1 MLCSICS
8 SRSAAAG
15 STELSQRGRRRIPQR
30 VIRTVAT
37 PSSPN
42 AFCGNL
48 QGIRGLIKNWLLA
61 DVGKRV
67 IRVELSVCLVLLEP
81 MLCSSGSVLES
92 YAYLT
97 KLARLL
103 ACSVA
108 VLSAGILAEPGGCEL
123 I

>member
-1 MLCSICS
+1 M
-8 SRSAAAG
+8 
-15 STELSQRGRRRIPQR
+15 
-30 VIRTVAT
+30 
-37 PSSPN
+37 PSVYAQCAIGWWN
-42 AFCGNL
+42 WCGAIGNL
-48 QGIRGLIKNWLLA
+48 QGARGLIKNLQVA
-61 DVGKRV
+61 EVGKRA

-92 YAYLT
+92 YAYVT

-108 VLSAGILAEPGGCEL
+108 VLSARILAEPGGCES